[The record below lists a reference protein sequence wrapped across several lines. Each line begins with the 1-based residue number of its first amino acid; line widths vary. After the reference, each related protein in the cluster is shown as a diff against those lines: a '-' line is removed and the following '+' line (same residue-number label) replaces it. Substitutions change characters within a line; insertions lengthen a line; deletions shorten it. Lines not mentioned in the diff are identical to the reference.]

1 MKKYIFSVAIIS
13 TLILGA
19 CSSDEKTSEETPK
32 TNTETVAAE
41 ESTTEPNTPET
52 TEVAEE
58 SESGKEIKDGVLLNA
73 GDWTMSGLDKVTLV
87 KIKEVNETFTMGPIN
102 LTIDSIKLLHHSKV
116 DEAMKSYINSVHG
129 KDVEELNTIQIIYNV
144 ENTSD
149 ANVMFR
155 TVDTVTTDTK
165 AQISGMHDMA
175 TSNDYGTYMG
185 QVIVDGLKIFPYF
198 NGSLED
204 INSINIITSD
214 VYDNDSIT
222 KLGDGQK
229 IEIKF

>member
-13 TLILGA
+13 TLLLGA
-19 CSSDEKTSEETPK
+19 CSSDEKISEEKPK
-32 TNTETVAAE
+32 TNTESVATEETTAE
-41 ESTTEPNTPET
+41 PKTPET
-52 TEVAEE
+52 TDAKET
-58 SESGKEIKDGVLLNA
+58 ESGKEIKDGVLLNA

-102 LTIDSIKLLHHSKV
+102 LTIDSIKLLHHLKV
-116 DEAMKSYINSVHG
+116 DDAMKSYINSVHG
-129 KDVEELNTIQIIYNV
+129 KDVEELNTIQIIYHV

-149 ANVMFR
+149 ANIMFS